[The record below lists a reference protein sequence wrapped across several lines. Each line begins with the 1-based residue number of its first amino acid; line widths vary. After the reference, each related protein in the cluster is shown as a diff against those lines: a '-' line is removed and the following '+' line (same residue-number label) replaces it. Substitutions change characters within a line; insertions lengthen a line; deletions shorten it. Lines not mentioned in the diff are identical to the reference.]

1 MGHHPYPDGMTE
13 RPLEL
18 NLVRNTATG
27 EYRLLASLDL
37 VTAQLLLHDLERH
50 PAPAD
55 ATRTLAQS
63 LRVVLAHQ
71 DLAPD
76 PPMPPS
82 SDHN

>member
-1 MGHHPYPDGMTE
+1 MED

-50 PAPAD
+50 PQPAD
-55 ATRTLAQS
+55 ATRTLATS
-63 LRVVLAHQ
+63 LRMVLASQ

-76 PPMPPS
+76 PPSAPPREQ
-82 SDHN
+82 H